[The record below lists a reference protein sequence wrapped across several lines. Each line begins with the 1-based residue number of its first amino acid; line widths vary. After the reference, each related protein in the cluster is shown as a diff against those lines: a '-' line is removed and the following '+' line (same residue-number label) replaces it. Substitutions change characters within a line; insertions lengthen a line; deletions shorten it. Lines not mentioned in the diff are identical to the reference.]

1 MHIYLLKVLNSAFI
15 GRFFILIRK
24 GEGMNTGERIRKI
37 RVRSGISQ
45 YELARK
51 VNHLNQSQ
59 ISKIEKGQ
67 RRINDIDLVSISEAL
82 KVDISELL
90 KED

>member
-1 MHIYLLKVLNSAFI
+1 
-15 GRFFILIRK
+15 
-24 GEGMNTGERIRKI
+24 MNTGERIRKI